1 MERVGTL
8 APRNGSF
15 SHLGDLTRLS
25 SGIWKPSPGQGKRA
39 GMGAVRGP
47 VPLHS
52 SEGWMESRVRGGH
65 HGLCPELGSLP
76 DMESGGGQGRATK
89 KPHPALG
96 CLAAR
101 KNRLSLAA
109 ACP

>member
-15 SHLGDLTRLS
+15 SHLGDLTHLS

-39 GMGAVRGP
+39 GRGAVRGP

-52 SEGWMESRVRGGH
+52 SEGWMESRVRSGH
-65 HGLCPELGSLP
+65 RGLCPELGSLP
-76 DMESGGGQGRATK
+76 DVESGGGQAEQPRK
-89 KPHPALG
+89 HILPLDAL
-96 CLAAR
+96 L
-101 KNRLSLAA
+101 
-109 ACP
+109 